1 MLLNTFASEFSFI
14 EAWFSDQNF
23 KPKEI
28 KDKTIITLA
37 INWCV
42 YIKIRYSVELRDRM
56 FVKTFRLLSFD
67 KTMDKNIAKIELK
80 TSVVNTVKNVISQ
93 ISFWDLIGNKIADK
107 IKH

>member
-28 KDKTIITLA
+28 KDKTIITLV

-42 YIKIRYSVELRDRM
+42 YIKIRYSIELRDRI
-56 FVKTFRLLSFD
+56 FGKTFRFLSFD
-67 KTMDKNIAKIELK
+67 KTMDKNIGKIELK